1 MAETKDD
8 IEVAEQNNKTTK
20 LLIVIIAVLLL
31 AVIGLG
37 VYMLMAADGGSDE
50 QAAEETATVG
60 KQPPVYYSIDDPFIV
75 NFSKQS
81 NEQVRYMQVKMKVM
95 ARSQA
100 VIDSVKVHLPA
111 IQHELL
117 MLLYSQNYD
126 DLQTSEGT
134 QALQAACRQTINR
147 ILQSETSL
155 EDELEAVYFTS
166 FIMQ

>member
-1 MAETKDD
+1 MAETQDD
-8 IEVAEQNNKTTK
+8 IEVAEKSNKTAK
-20 LLIVIIAVLLL
+20 LLIVVIAVLLL

-37 VYMLMAADGGSDE
+37 AYMLLANGDST
-50 QAAEETATVG
+50 AENSKTAM
-60 KQPPVYYSIDDPFIV
+60 KQPPIYFSIDDPFIV

-100 VIDSVKVHLPA
+100 VIDGVKTHLPA

-134 QALQAACRQTINR
+134 QALQQACLETINR
-147 ILQSETSL
+147 ILQSEASL
-155 EDELEAVYFTS
+155 EGELEAVYFTS